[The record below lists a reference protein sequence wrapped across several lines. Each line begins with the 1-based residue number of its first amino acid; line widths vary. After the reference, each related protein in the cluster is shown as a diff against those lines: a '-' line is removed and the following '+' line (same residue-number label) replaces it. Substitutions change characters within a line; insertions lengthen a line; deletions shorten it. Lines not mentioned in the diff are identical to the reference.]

1 VGLLLEAALL
11 GVVQGLTEFL
21 PVSSSAHLILART
34 FFGWNS
40 DRFGLPFDVACH
52 VGTLTAILIYF
63 RDDLR
68 ELLGG
73 LPRLL
78 SPGSDPAARRLW
90 CIALATIPAVLV
102 GGLLGDL
109 IDAARTPVVIVVTL
123 SVVGVLMSVAERVG
137 AHQRTAES
145 LTLPEIVAVG
155 VAQAC
160 ALIPGVSR
168 SGATIT
174 MGLWLGLTR
183 ASAARFSFLLGV
195 PAMLGAA
202 TLEGLKLLT
211 AEAPMDATTL
221 QVFVVGM
228 VVSGVVGYITVTF
241 FLRFLVNH
249 TLDAFVAYRLG
260 LAAVTV
266 AWLVL

>member
-1 VGLLLEAALL
+1 LGLLLEAALL

-21 PVSSSAHLILART
+21 PVSSSAHLILARS

-40 DRFGLPFDVACH
+40 DRCGLPFDVACH
-52 VGTLTAILIYF
+52 VGTLSAILIYF
-63 RDDLR
+63 RADLR
-68 ELLGG
+68 DLLGG

-78 SPGSDPAARRLW
+78 APGSDPAARRLW
-90 CIALATIPAVLV
+90 FIALATIPAVLV
-102 GGLLGDL
+102 GALLGDL
-109 IDAARTPVVIVVTL
+109 IDAARTPAVIVVTL

-137 AHQRTAES
+137 AHRRAAES
-145 LTLPEIVAVG
+145 LSLLETLAVG

-183 ASAARFSFLLGV
+183 SAAARFSFLLGV

-202 TLEGLKLLT
+202 TLEGARLLT
-211 AEAPMDATTL
+211 ADAPMDAVTI
-221 QVFVVGM
+221 QVFLVGM

-241 FLRFLVNH
+241 LLRYLVSH
-249 TLDAFVAYRLG
+249 TLNAFVVYRLA
-260 LAAVTV
+260 LAAVTL